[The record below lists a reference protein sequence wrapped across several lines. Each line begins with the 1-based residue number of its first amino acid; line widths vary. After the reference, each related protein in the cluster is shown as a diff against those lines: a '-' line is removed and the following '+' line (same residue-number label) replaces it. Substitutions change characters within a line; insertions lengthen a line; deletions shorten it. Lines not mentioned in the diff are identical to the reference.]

1 MRCNMLWLGLTVA
14 VACAVAV
21 GCTQA
26 PSGNPKSPSAAP
38 KDKDKVEPVAHKHD
52 HNAPGKHG
60 GQQQL
65 LGNHEYH
72 AELADND
79 ETGEVAVYITD
90 AELNP
95 VAVPEKELFLT
106 ASIEGQPK
114 EFTLKGDANL
124 SEGQPR
130 FVLVDKQLCDA
141 VCKGKDGVR
150 LNATIKGKPYAAT
163 YTTSGHAD
171 HVHGEMDADKHDEHP
186 GEKQAD
192 EHSKDKHD
200 HEKKDEHK

>member
-1 MRCNMLWLGLTVA
+1 MRCNILWLGLMVVCVVA
-14 VACAVAV
+14 GG
-21 GCTQA
+21 GCTPG
-26 PSGNPKSPSAAP
+26 PSSAP

-72 AELADND
+72 AELADD
-79 ETGEVAVYITD
+79 DATGEVAVYITD

-95 VAVPEKELFLT
+95 VAVPEKEIFLT
-106 ASIEGQPK
+106 AIVDGQPK
-114 EFTLKGDANL
+114 EFKLINAPG
-124 SEGQPR
+124 GQPR
-130 FVLVDKQLCDA
+130 FALVDKQLCDA
-141 VCKGKDGVR
+141 VCKGKDGVH

-171 HVHGEMDADKHDEHP
+171 HEHGKETAHEHDQHP
-186 GEKQAD
+186 GEKHAD
-192 EHSKDKHD
+192 EHDKDKHD
-200 HEKKDEHK
+200 HENGGEHK

>member
-1 MRCNMLWLGLTVA
+1 MRCNILWLGLTVA
-14 VACAVAV
+14 VACAVAGG
-21 GCTQA
+21 GCTPG
-26 PSGNPKSPSAAP
+26 PSSAP

-79 ETGEVAVYITD
+79 ATGEVAVYITD
-90 AELNP
+90 AEFNP

-106 ASIEGQPK
+106 AIVDGQPK
-114 EFTLKGDANL
+114 EFTLSGETNPPG
-124 SEGQPR
+124 GQPR

-141 VCKGKDGVR
+141 VCKGKGGVR

-171 HVHGEMDADKHDEHP
+171 HEHDEHP
-186 GEKQAD
+186 GDKHAD
-192 EHSKDKHD
+192 EHSKDKDD
-200 HEKKDEHK
+200 HEKEGEHK

>member
-1 MRCNMLWLGLTVA
+1 MRRNILWLGLTA
-14 VACAVAV
+14 TMACVVAV
-21 GCTQA
+21 GCSQA
-26 PSGNPKSPSAAP
+26 PTGDVKEAAAAAKGKTEAPAAP
-38 KDKDKVEPVAHKHD
+38 KHD

-79 ETGEVAVYITD
+79 SNGEVAIYITD
-90 AELNP
+90 GEFKP

-106 ASIEGQPK
+106 ASIAGQPK
-114 EFTLKGDANL
+114 EFTLVADANPPD
-124 SEGQPR
+124 GQPR
-130 FVLVDKQLCDA
+130 FVLVDKQLCEA

-163 YTTSGHAD
+163 YKASADAEHDHA
-171 HVHGEMDADKHDEHP
+171 HGEKAADKHDEHP
-186 GEKQAD
+186 GEKHAN
-192 EHSKDKHD
+192 E
-200 HEKKDEHK
+200 HEKR